1 MVATARRAPLAAALV
16 AGIPTGIQAQGVWA
30 GRRQLFVRFAG
41 EAETATM
48 YTAEVLSEEL
58 RRLATQAR
66 VHSVAVSGR
75 DPLGSAPFLAATFF
89 GYKPEL
95 PVMLDTDG
103 QRPEAIPG
111 LRQYLTLVQVTVDY
125 PASKPIVDRAVE
137 SLAVAAG
144 VGHTHALV
152 LAPRADTTEVQI
164 LRVIEQAHRA
174 SDGQLLRIVEQTHA
188 VSRAAAVV
196 LHPVVPAGASGPE
209 RRWATLLEQACAV
222 HADVRL
228 LLRLAPPLGMR

>member
-137 SLAVAAG
+137 SLAVSAG
-144 VGHTHALV
+144 VGHMHALV
-152 LAPRADTTEVQI
+152 LGPRADTSDGQL

-174 SDGQLLRIVEQTHA
+174 SAGTMIVVHPHALGESPTVDRRWTELLNQALT
-188 VSRAAAVV
+188 
-196 LHPVVPAGASGPE
+196 LHGDVRVALRLPPPAG
-209 RRWATLLEQACAV
+209 
-222 HADVRL
+222 
-228 LLRLAPPLGMR
+228 MR

>member
-1 MVATARRAPLAAALV
+1 MVVTARRAPLAAALV

-58 RRLATQAR
+58 RRLAAQAR
-66 VHSVAVSGR
+66 VHSVVVSGR

-111 LRQYLTLVQVTVDY
+111 LRQYLTLVQVTIDY
-125 PASKPIVDRAVE
+125 PASKPIVDRAAE

-144 VGHTHALV
+144 VGHMHALV
-152 LAPRADTTEVQI
+152 LGPRADTSDGQL

-174 SDGQLLRIVEQTHA
+174 SAGTMIVVHPHALGESPNVDRRWTELLNQALT
-188 VSRAAAVV
+188 
-196 LHPVVPAGASGPE
+196 LHGDVRVALRLPPPAG
-209 RRWATLLEQACAV
+209 
-222 HADVRL
+222 
-228 LLRLAPPLGMR
+228 MR